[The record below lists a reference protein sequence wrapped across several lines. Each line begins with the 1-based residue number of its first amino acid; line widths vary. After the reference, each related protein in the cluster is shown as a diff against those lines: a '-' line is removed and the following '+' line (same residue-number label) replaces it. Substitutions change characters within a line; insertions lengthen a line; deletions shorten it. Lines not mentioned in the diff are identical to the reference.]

1 MKSGR
6 ALFHTQDL
14 ALLWG
19 ISKRETLYMTISRY
33 IKSKVLFSIQKGLY
47 SVLPPEKI
55 DPLLLGPALLHD
67 YCYLS
72 TESILEREDLM
83 PQMISSLTFVGTKS
97 VDITKL
103 EYSYSF
109 RRLKPEFLYNQ
120 AGIYKNGEVLM
131 ATVERAVADLWY
143 FSPGY
148 YLDNLK
154 QIDIKKVKMI
164 QREVG
169 YELSKA

>member
-1 MKSGR
+1 
-6 ALFHTQDL
+6 
-14 ALLWG
+14 
-19 ISKRETLYMTISRY
+19 MTISRY

-47 SVLPPEKI
+47 SVLPFEKI
-55 DPLLLGPALLHD
+55 DPILLGPALMHD

-72 TESILEREDLM
+72 TESVLEREGLM
-83 PQMISSLTFVGTKS
+83 PQMISTLTFVGLKS
-97 VDITKL
+97 LDTTKL
-103 EYSYSF
+103 GQRYSF

-120 AGIYKNGEVLM
+120 TGIYKKGEVLM
-131 ATVERAVADLWY
+131 ATVERAVADLWH